1 MKPTTVALLIIA
13 FVLSACTTRASQG
26 IDSQS
31 QTPPTRSV
39 RTETLPSEQLPA
51 SYLAR
56 SAWGG
61 FHLNS
66 AGSLLG
72 NFSHNP
78 ARSVWGGFPLNPALI
93 AAAKPSLSVMFSS
106 VSFSSQPSSSP
117 PSSSDPSCEPTE
129 DFCII
134 QHSFSFQQPFS
145 SAFNTAIESSYLYG
159 TTEFGALAPH
169 HGVEILNPTG
179 TPVLAVADGRVVAAG
194 SDVHDAYGPWENF
207 YGNLVVL
214 EHHLPDIEEQVYT
227 LYGHLSTI
235 QVQVGQA
242 VEAGELLGD
251 VGATGRAIGSHLHFE
266 VRMGTNQYTSTRNPA
281 LWFFPRKDEDGQQ
294 YGALAGKL
302 DNAQGNPIYSTLKAE
317 YYPDIN
323 GSPDNTF
330 YIETYATDID
340 PIGNNDTY
348 QENFALPDLP
358 PGWYRI
364 ALNAS
369 GKWTE
374 RWVEVEPGKL
384 SFVTIVSR

>member
-1 MKPTTVALLIIA
+1 
-13 FVLSACTTRASQG
+13 
-26 IDSQS
+26 
-31 QTPPTRSV
+31 
-39 RTETLPSEQLPA
+39 
-51 SYLAR
+51 
-56 SAWGG
+56 
-61 FHLNS
+61 
-66 AGSLLG
+66 
-72 NFSHNP
+72 
-78 ARSVWGGFPLNPALI
+78 
-93 AAAKPSLSVMFSS
+93 
-106 VSFSSQPSSSP
+106 
-117 PSSSDPSCEPTE
+117 
-129 DFCII
+129 
-134 QHSFSFQQPFS
+134 
-145 SAFNTAIESSYLYG
+145 
-159 TTEFGALAPH
+159 
-169 HGVEILNPTG
+169 VEILNPTG
-179 TPVLAVADGRVVAAG
+179 TPVLAVEEGTVVVAGNDAH
-194 SDVHDAYGPWENF
+194 SAYGPWENF

-214 EHHLPDIEEQVYT
+214 EHHLPGMEEPVYT
-227 LYGHLSTI
+227 LYGHLSTVM
-235 QVQVGQA
+235 VQVGQS
-242 VEAGELLGD
+242 VKRGELLGE

-266 VRMGTNQYTSTRNPA
+266 VRVGDNQYADTRNPG

-302 DNAQGNPIYSTLKAE
+302 GNAQGNPIYSTLKAE

-348 QENFALPDLP
+348 QENFVLPDLP